1 MYSGTQLFLIC
12 SGLFFAALMFSL
24 VTNSVFL
31 RFFRTFGIREG
42 QEGMVRWAS
51 SQKPAFGGMGF
62 FIVFLGAFA
71 VHSALFP
78 KAANPYQPELLGLL
92 AATGLG
98 FMMGL
103 ADDAYNTRPL
113 LKFATQLA
121 CGGIL
126 IASGSAIHIFH
137 ASPWDELLTLVW
149 VVGLMNSINML
160 DNMDGITAVT
170 SIFILASGL
179 LVHLVVPPMV
189 TINIVLIIGILAA
202 LCGFLFYN
210 WNPSRMYMGD
220 TGSQFLGVFLAY
232 IGIRCFWNAPNM
244 SGQLEP
250 WRQAVSA
257 LVVFAL
263 PIIDTTVVTVNRLLR
278 GTSPFVGGKDHT
290 THHLSYAGL
299 SDGQVALV
307 FTGLGAISFFL
318 VNAMVWFIPHWET
331 WHSLVFIAWS
341 VALFIF
347 LFVVTRRTRAK
358 EAPKA

>member
-1 MYSGTQLFLIC
+1 
-12 SGLFFAALMFSL
+12 
-24 VTNSVFL
+24 VFL

-42 QEGMVRWAS
+42 EEGTVRWAS

-78 KAANPYQPELLGLL
+78 KSADPFQPELIGLL
-92 AATGLG
+92 VATGLG
-98 FMMGL
+98 FLMGL

-126 IASGSAIHIFH
+126 IASGSSIHIFH
-137 ASPWDELLTLVW
+137 AAPWDQLLTLVW
-149 VVGLMNSINML
+149 VVGMMNSINML

-179 LVHLVVPPMV
+179 LVHLVVPPMI

-202 LCGFLFYN
+202 LTGFLFYN

-232 IGIRCFWNAPNM
+232 IGIRCFWNAP
-244 SGQLEP
+244 SPEGILEP
-250 WRQAVSA
+250 WRQSVSA
-257 LVVFAL
+257 LVVFAV
-263 PIIDTTVVTVNRLLR
+263 PIVDTSVVTVNRLLR

-299 SDGQVALV
+299 SDAQVALV
-307 FTGLGAISFFL
+307 FTGLGAVSFFL
-318 VNAMVWFIPHWET
+318 VNTMVWFIPVWRT
-331 WHSLVFIAWS
+331 WHSVAFIAWFA
-341 VALFIF
+341 ALFVF
-347 LFVVTRRTRAK
+347 LLAVTRRTRATK
-358 EAPKA
+358 RSKA

>member
-1 MYSGTQLFLIC
+1 MYSGAQLFLIC
-12 SGLFFAALMFSL
+12 SGLFFAGLMFSL
-24 VTNSVFL
+24 VTNSVFM
-31 RFFRTFGIREG
+31 RFFRTFGIRDG
-42 QEGMVRWAS
+42 QEGMVRWSS

-62 FIVFLGAFA
+62 FIVFLGSFA

-78 KAANPYQPELLGLL
+78 KSADPYQPELIGLL

-113 LKFATQLA
+113 LKFATQVA
-121 CGGIL
+121 CGLIL
-126 IASGSAIHIFH
+126 IASGSSIHVLD
-137 ASPWDELLTLVW
+137 AAPWDQLLTLLW
-149 VVGLMNSINML
+149 VVGMMNSINML
-160 DNMDGITAVT
+160 DNMDGIAAIT

-189 TINIVLIIGILAA
+189 TINIVLIIGGLAS
-202 LCGFLFYN
+202 LTGFLFFN

-220 TGSQFLGVFLAY
+220 TGSQFLGVLLAY
-232 IGIRCFWNAPNM
+232 IGIRCFWNAP
-244 SGQLEP
+244 GPAGLLEP

-263 PIIDTTVVTVNRLLR
+263 PIIDTSVVTVNRLIR

-290 THHLSYAGL
+290 THHLSYGGL

-307 FTGLGAISFFL
+307 FTGLGAVSFLL
-318 VNAMVWFIPHWET
+318 VNTMVWFIPVWEG
-331 WHSLVFIAWS
+331 WHSAAFIAWFA
-341 VALFIF
+341 VQFIF
-347 LFVVTRRTRAK
+347 LFAVTRRTR
-358 EAPKA
+358 PQKAAEE